1 MRRAAYFCLL
11 SACCCSHHLAYF
23 KAAPLRYCKNSKP
36 IELSWFTDAKSV
48 TVTATPPIPELADP
62 SQGPIK
68 TLKIQPQATSIQLD
82 FGEKDNRP
90 VKHIAP
96 LGPDDSALMKGGF
109 VAACVHDAV
118 VVPFD
123 FDADEYA
130 PEVVVTAL
138 QNPLGVEIVVEHA
151 GAAWT
156 IAPNASVT
164 LTPDPGAP
172 DDPSRH
178 LAHTWTIRAPLP
190 GGCAD
195 PNPSTPRP
203 NKLGIGMTLECS
215 P

>member
-1 MRRAAYFCLL
+1 MLL
-11 SACCCSHHLAYF
+11 VACCGAPHLAYF

-48 TVTATPPIPELADP
+48 TVTATPPIPELANP
-62 SQGPIK
+62 SQDPIE
-68 TLKIQPQATSIQLD
+68 TLRIQPQATSIQLD
-82 FGEKDNRP
+82 FGEKGNHP

-109 VAACVHDAV
+109 AAACVHDAV

-130 PEVVVTAL
+130 PEVVVAEL
-138 QNPLGVEIVVEHA
+138 KNPLDFEIVVEHA
-151 GAAWT
+151 GASWT
-156 IAPNASVT
+156 LAPGASVK
-164 LTPDPGAP
+164 LTPDSSAP

-178 LAHTWTIRAPLP
+178 LAHTWTIRAPVS
-190 GGCAD
+190 GGCLD
-195 PNPSTPRP
+195 PNPPSPRP
-203 NKLGIGMTLECS
+203 NKLGVAMTLECS